1 MVLHRLRL
9 ENYKQYRH
17 LDLVF
22 REGLVGIIG
31 RNGAG
36 KSTLF
41 DAILYCLYG
50 REETNKTLVRSSF
63 ASDNAPVVLELEF
76 YVGES
81 LYRVR
86 REFKGRSLSPHAHL
100 YKNDR
105 SLAHTPRAVNEEI
118 TKVLGLSR
126 EAFKRSVFSGQKEL
140 DELTQTSREERRKT
154 VRRMLGL
161 ERLDKM
167 QTDINADIR
176 DRKNRILGQEQALL
190 TEEQRSRIE
199 ATIVEI
205 EGKIADTCRRL
216 EQEQL
221 RLGETENRYRQ
232 AQARFEEAEK
242 RLNRFNELARAL
254 EQTGERIR
262 QLSAQKGNL
271 EAKIAQ
277 MDLQRQQLDAQ
288 REWIEGCERRKKQ
301 LEALDEGRQKF
312 LNYKTHTE
320 RLSDL
325 RRRLEEARRRQSELE
340 KELARLPEV
349 AASLRQK
356 ADRLAKARS
365 VVETTLEQ
373 HGQLKGQLAMLQ
385 ERIEERK
392 RRLEQLRG
400 LGTGGTCPTCLQPL
414 REGYEHALQAL
425 EREIAEWTNQQQQ
438 YLQDQLAA
446 IIARAEA
453 LRAQETRL
461 AEEVETL
468 REEDMRLRESDRQ
481 KQAIKEEIRKLA
493 EHIAAEEAILLAIGQ
508 VDFDEAQYQ
517 ALKEQVKAEEEAYRE
532 YKDTENYLRQE
543 QPRTLGDYQQVCREL
558 QKAQKEHHHF
568 LERQEAVGHRA
579 EEYEKAKAD
588 FTTLADAQRKQ
599 SDCVQQIERELLQQR
614 NDLQREQRRLLD
626 DRRLSEQIQEQ
637 QAQVVQLEQL
647 HTLVGQFKTHLLS
660 RIGPSISRHASELFQ
675 RITRGRYEAIRV
687 DDSFDFFISDAG
699 VYYPIERFSGGEIDL
714 ANLCLRIA
722 ITRAIF
728 ELSGASHLIG
738 FLGFD
743 EILGSQDEE
752 RRIEIM
758 QAFLFLKEQFRQIYV
773 VSHIET
779 LKDFF
784 PHLLEV
790 SADANGSTVTW
801 K

>member
-50 REETNKTLVRSSF
+50 REEANKILVRSSS
-63 ASDNAPVVLELEF
+63 ASGSAPVVLELEF

-86 REFKGRSLSPHAHL
+86 RELKGRNLSPFASL
-100 YKNDR
+100 YKNDQ
-105 SLAHTPRAVNEEI
+105 SLADTPRAVNEEI

-126 EAFKRSVFSGQKEL
+126 DAFKRSVFAGQKEL

-190 TEEQRSRIE
+190 SDEQKSEIE

-205 EGKIADTCRRL
+205 EEKIADTCRRL

-242 RLNRFNELARAL
+242 RLNRFNDLARAL

-262 QLSAQKGNL
+262 QLSAQKDNL
-271 EAKIAQ
+271 EAKISQ
-277 MDLQRQQLDAQ
+277 MDLQKRQLDAQ
-288 REWIEGCERRKKQ
+288 REWMEGYERRKKQ
-301 LEALDEGRQKF
+301 LEALDEAHQKF
-312 LNYKTHTE
+312 LNHKIRNE
-320 RLSDL
+320 RLLDS

-356 ADRLAKARS
+356 AEQLAERKRE
-365 VVETTLEQ
+365 VETTLEQ
-373 HGQLKGQLAMLQ
+373 YGQLKGQLAMLQ

-392 RRLEQLRG
+392 NRLEHLRG
-400 LGTGGTCPTCLQPL
+400 IGAEGTCPTCLQPL
-414 REGYEHALQAL
+414 REGYEHALRAL

-438 YLQDQLAA
+438 HLQDQLAA
-446 IIARAEA
+446 IVARGKT
-453 LRAQETRL
+453 LRTQEIRL

-468 REEDMRLRESDRQ
+468 REEEMRLRESERQ
-481 KQAIKEEIRKLA
+481 KQAIEEEMRKLA
-493 EHIAAEEAILLAIGQ
+493 EHIAAEEAILHAIGRI
-508 VDFDEAQYQ
+508 DFDEAHYQ
-517 ALKEQVKAEEEAYRE
+517 ALKEQVKAEEEAYE
-532 YKDTENYLRQE
+532 DYKRSDNYLRQE
-543 QPRTLGDYQQVCREL
+543 QPRTLGDHQQVCREL
-558 QKAQKEHHHF
+558 QKAQQEHHSS
-568 LERQEAVGHRA
+568 LEQQEAVGHRA

-588 FTTLADAQRKQ
+588 FTALADAQRKQ
-599 SDCVQQIERELLQQR
+599 SDRVQQIERELLQQR
-614 NDLQREQRRLLD
+614 NDLQREQQRLQD

-637 QAQVVQLEQL
+637 QAQVVQLERL
-647 HTLVGQFKTHLLS
+647 NSLVGQFKTHLLS

-687 DDSFDFFISDAG
+687 DDAFDFFISDAG

-722 ITRAIF
+722 ITKAIF
-728 ELSGASHLIG
+728 ELSGASNLIG

-743 EILGSQDEE
+743 EVLGSQDEE

-784 PHLLEV
+784 PYLLEV
-790 SADANGSTVTW
+790 GLDANGSTATW